1 MSNFESLHP
10 ALKHHIVNSLG
21 WKDLRPFQD
30 SAIPHVLSGN
40 HAIIIAP
47 TAGGKTESVVF
58 PILSQIL
65 ANPWNGLRV
74 LYICPMKALI
84 NDLGGRLDK
93 YFSLVGRKAAVWHGD
108 IGRTARDR
116 IIQDPPDLLLTTP
129 ESLEAI
135 LISTRIDGHE
145 FFGSLKTVIID
156 EIHLFAGDDRGWHL
170 LALLARLTRISGNEF
185 QRLGLSATV
194 GNPDFLATWMTGGCN
209 LAVRVLAPEAVQ
221 SVDSD
226 VRLDFV
232 GSLENAAT
240 VISRLYRGE
249 KRLVFVDSRARAE
262 QLADALRRLEVRTYV
277 THSSL
282 SKDERGRAEYAF
294 QTEENCVI
302 VATSVL
308 EVGVDVGDLDRV
320 IQIDA
325 PRTVS
330 SFLQRLG
337 RTGRREGATRNCLFL
352 ATRDDSLL
360 RAAAIIHL
368 FNKGYVE
375 PIEPPREP
383 LHILAQQVLALSLQE
398 SGIGRRNWFAWVSD
412 VPAFST
418 MDKNDVEFLIAW
430 MLEKEILFEDQGI
443 LGVGR
448 QGEDSYGRRNFLEI
462 LSVFLSPPVFTVL
475 FGKDELG
482 YMDERT
488 FMQKDRGDTKVVLL
502 AGRAWAVKHIDWKR
516 RHVFVEPT
524 EAEGGAKWMGE
535 ASGLGFSICQSM
547 KEVLLSE
554 KDLQFLSNRAKQRLI
569 SIQAEFPW
577 LDDAEDTYILGGKRT
592 EWWTFGGATANASI
606 CSGLQEVVGDHVRHD
621 DLRILFP
628 DHCTLSDAELAIEK
642 MTRRPAS
649 ELKPLV
655 EPDAI
660 DGLKFS
666 DILPTEYAVRVIQS
680 RLVDHSAVETILRQ
694 HANSIVPV

>member
-30 SAIPHVLSGN
+30 AAIPLVLSGN

-47 TAGGKTESVVF
+47 TAGGKTESAVF

-65 ANPWNGLRV
+65 AKPWNGLSV
-74 LYICPMKALI
+74 LYICPMKALL
-84 NDLGGRLDK
+84 NDLGDRLEK
-93 YFSLVGRKAAVWHGD
+93 YFSLVGRRAAVWHGD
-108 IGRTARDR
+108 IGRAAKDR
-116 IIQDPPDLLLTTP
+116 MIEDPPDLLLTTP

-135 LISTRIDGHE
+135 LVSSRIDGHK
-145 FFGSLKTVIID
+145 FFENLKSVIVD

-170 LALLARLTRISGNEF
+170 LALLSRLKRIAGGEF

-194 GNPDFLATWMTGGCN
+194 GNPDFLATWLTGGCK
-209 LAVRVLAPEAVQ
+209 LEARVLVPEGEQ
-221 SVDSD
+221 SVDTD
-226 VRLDFV
+226 VRLDYV

-240 VISRLYRGE
+240 VISRMYRGE

-262 QLADALRRLEVRTYV
+262 QLADSLRRLEVRTYV

-337 RTGRREGATRNCLFL
+337 RTGRRAGATRNCLFL
-352 ATRDDSLL
+352 ATGDDSLL
-360 RAAAIIHL
+360 RGAAIIRL

-375 PIEPPREP
+375 PIEPPNEP
-383 LHILAQQVLALSLQE
+383 YHILAQQILALSLQE
-398 SGIGRRNWFAWVSD
+398 SGIGKQNWFDWLRD
-412 VPAFST
+412 VPAFYS
-418 MDKNDVEFLIAW
+418 MDENDVEHLIAW
-430 MLEKEILFEDQGI
+430 MLDNEILFEDQGI
-443 LGVGR
+443 LGIGR

-475 FGKDELG
+475 FGKEELG
-482 YMDERT
+482 YIDERT
-488 FMQKDRGDTKVVLL
+488 FMRKDRGEAKVVLL
-502 AGRAWAVKHIDWKR
+502 SGKAWAVKHIDWKR
-516 RHVFVEPT
+516 RRVFVEPT
-524 EAEGGAKWMGE
+524 EAEGGARWMGE
-535 ASGLGFSICQSM
+535 ASSLGFSICQTM
-547 KEVLLSE
+547 KEVLISQENIPNLS
-554 KDLQFLSNRAKQRLI
+554 QRAKQRIVSL
-569 SIQAEFPW
+569 QDEFPW
-577 LDDAEDTYILGGKRT
+577 LDDVGDTYIVDGKRT
-592 EWWTFGGATANASI
+592 EWWTFAGATANASI
-606 CSGLQEVVGDHVRHD
+606 CSGLQELISDRVRPD
-621 DLRILFP
+621 DLKILFP
-628 DHCTLSDAELAIEK
+628 DQCGLSDAESAIEK
-642 MTRRPAS
+642 VMQRSAN

-655 EPDAI
+655 EPTAI

-666 DILPTEYAVRVIQS
+666 DILPEEYAVRVIQS
-680 RLVDHSAVETILRQ
+680 RLVDHSAVEAILRQ
-694 HANSIVPV
+694 RATSIVTA